1 MQSEPCA
8 YCIHLRVG
16 EVVKAAT
23 RSLSG
28 GRKAT
33 KFWPHCTSCHTK
45 VCKNTAGTQLVT
57 GPILWSDLPS
67 LGPGLS
73 VRAASAAAVQHHLQ
87 PSMPTTLA
95 CASMLPVRSSQTSQV
110 LPELSVLAPGAA
122 AHVQQPRQQEMSAAS
137 TQQHVQPVMPAGIA
151 RAMEPPGRFF
161 QPSQYE
167 PNLPAPPPLMT
178 HPCAKVQQDC
188 EADLRVVE
196 QRATTLF
203 QEKQVV
209 EESLATTQTALKQ
222 AEGRVANLLV
232 VEQRA
237 TTLLQEKQVVEESL
251 ATAET
256 ALKQAEGRVAHLT
269 LENAQVRDAVLDIQT
284 QLDANKAHLLVVE
297 QRATTLFQEKQVV
310 EESLATTQTALKQA
324 EGRVANLLVV
334 EQRATTLLQEK
345 QVVEESLATA
355 ETALKQAEGRV
366 AHLTLENA
374 QVRDAVLNIQN
385 QLPTVKTS
393 KRDRDSDQ
401 DRELAAINR
410 TSRTGWQQHRRP
422 SIRLLLVYL
431 RQPTSH
437 HRQVKHQP
445 TPAKQKQFIPHLSQV
460 DTA

>member
-251 ATAET
+251 ATTQT
-256 ALKQAEGRVAHLT
+256 ALKQAEGCVANLT
-269 LENAQVRDAVLDIQT
+269 LENAQVRDAVLDIQR
-284 QLDANKAHLLVVE
+284 QLDAKKRHLLVVE
-297 QRATTLFQEKQVV
+297 QRAATLFEEKQVV
-310 EESLATTQTALKQA
+310 EESLATTTTALKEA
-324 EGRVANLLVV
+324 EGRVAN
-334 EQRATTLLQEK
+334 
-345 QVVEESLATA
+345 
-355 ETALKQAEGRV
+355 
-366 AHLTLENA
+366 LTLENA
-374 QVRDAVLNIQN
+374 QVRDAVLDIQN
-385 QLPTVKTS
+385 QLPTVKAP
-393 KRDRDSDQ
+393 KRDRDSDH
-401 DRELAAINR
+401 DRELAAISR
-410 TSRTGWQQHRRP
+410 TSRTGWHPPRKSTAAPASVPSSSTSASQPPTTGKSNTSQHPTTGKSNKSQPPITSKSNSP
-422 SIRLLLVYL
+422 SASSRSSS
-431 RQPTSH
+431 RT
-437 HRQVKHQP
+437 
-445 TPAKQKQFIPHLSQV
+445 
-460 DTA
+460 